1 MKKII
6 ITTLGISAICVF
18 FVCSA
23 YIYLSPKEDAN
34 KRIDR
39 IKNIVSVSSLS
50 SEDISKLDSRQY
62 EMIYKKYF
70 KELYWSIKDKKLS
83 TKKEYDTNNQELY
96 IRDSSIGISQ
106 IEEIVPIYLFYKE
119 ASSYPEVIIPVYGK
133 GLWSTMYGFLS
144 IVGENL
150 DTIGK
155 IVFYQHG
162 ETPGLGD
169 RITSMEWT
177 SQFSGKKPF
186 SDTNLAQPV
195 FSVSKS
201 KGSSKSSDQQLSH
214 MVDGIS
220 GATLTSL
227 GVENIINFWLSYGM
241 IGNFLDRLRK
251 GPDLIIEN

>member
-39 IKNIVSVSSLS
+39 IKNIISVSSLNIKDLS
-50 SEDISKLDSRQY
+50 VADPSQY
-62 EMIYKKYF
+62 EMLYKKYF

-83 TKKEYDTNNQELY
+83 TKKEYETNNQELY

-106 IEEIVPIYLFYKE
+106 IEEIIPIYLFYKE
-119 ASSYPEVIIPVYGK
+119 DSVHPEVIIPVYGK

-144 IVGENL
+144 IVGEKL

-155 IVFYQHG
+155 IIFYQHG

-169 RITSMEWT
+169 RITSSEWT

-186 SDTNLAQPV
+186 LDTNLVQPV
-195 FSVSKS
+195 FSVLKPTNT
-201 KGSSKSSDQQLSH
+201 SKSSDQQLIH
-214 MVDGIS
+214 NVDGIS

-241 IGNFLDRLRK
+241 IGNFLDKLRK
-251 GPDLIIEN
+251 GSDFIIEN